1 MNITYTNKISVDDY
15 NALRLSA
22 GWMAINP
29 EQAQAGLNGSTYII
43 VANDGDKTVGVARL
57 VWDGGYAA
65 LIKDVLVLP
74 DYQGKGIGKH
84 MMEQMISYLK
94 EQMKPGWGISVDL
107 MAAIGKEGFYE
118 KFGFVSRPRN
128 NRGAGM
134 DMWLT
139 KEDAL

>member
-1 MNITYTNKISVDDY
+1 MNIIYSNKISVEDY
-15 NALRLSA
+15 NALRISA

-43 VANDGDKTVGVARL
+43 AANDGGKTIGVARL

-74 DYQGKGIGKH
+74 DYQGNGIGKH

-94 EQMKPGWGISVDL
+94 EQMKPGWGIFVDL
-107 MAAIGKEGFYE
+107 MTAIGKEAFYE
-118 KFGFVSRPRN
+118 KFGFVARPLN

-139 KEDAL
+139 KEEA

>member
-1 MNITYTNKISVDDY
+1 MNITYTHKVSVEDY
-15 NALRLSA
+15 NALRLSV
-22 GWMAINP
+22 GWMAMNP
-29 EQAQAGLNGSTYII
+29 EQAQAGLDGSTYII
-43 VANDGDKTVGVARL
+43 VANDGGKAVGVARL

-65 LIKDVLVLP
+65 LIKDVLVRP
-74 DYQGKGIGKH
+74 DYQGKCIGKH
-84 MMEQMISYLK
+84 MMEQIISYLK
-94 EQMKPGWGISVDL
+94 QQMKPGWGISIDL

-139 KEDAL
+139 TGDA